1 MVCIPYFP
9 YHCPARV
16 NSELPEYYWMN
27 EWMNKSVMKEELKRE
42 MMVVISKAKT
52 FILSSASHMEKYNT
66 N

>member
-1 MVCIPYFP
+1 
-9 YHCPARV
+9 
-16 NSELPEYYWMN
+16 
-27 EWMNKSVMKEELKRE
+27 MKEELKRE